1 VSANVVVLYHSG
13 HGHTAAMADAVLR
26 GALSV
31 PGVRAQAIRAED
43 AEAHWAELDAAD
55 AIIFGAPTLMGS
67 VSAGMKRFM
76 ETVVER
82 YFSQRW
88 DGKLA
93 AGFTNSASLSGDK
106 LNTLVD
112 LIMFAAQMGMHWL
125 SLGLLSGIDATHS
138 QADSVNRLG
147 SWLGAMGQSN
157 VDQGPELAPPDCDRR
172 TAEALGK
179 RVAEAALRWRAG
191 AEVLRGQAPQWEQ
204 TPDPVKSGTTA

>member
-1 VSANVVVLYHSG
+1 MNAHVVVLYHTG
-13 HGHTAAMADAVLR
+13 YGHTAALAECVR
-26 GALSV
+26 QGAASIS
-31 PGVRAQAIRAED
+31 GVHAQLIRAED
-43 AEAHWAELDAAD
+43 AEQHWSDLDACD

-82 YFSQRW
+82 YFHQRW

-112 LIMFAAQMGMHWL
+112 LVMFSSQMGMHWL

-138 QADSVNRLG
+138 KPDAMNRLG
-147 SWLGAMGQSN
+147 SWLGAMAQSN
-157 VDQGPELAPPDCDRR
+157 VDQGADLAPPDADRR
-172 TAEALGK
+172 TAEHLGR
-179 RVAEAALRWRAG
+179 RVAQAALRWKAG
-191 AEVLRGQAPQWEQ
+191 AEALAQHAKVA
-204 TPDPVKSGTTA
+204 

>member
-1 VSANVVVLYHSG
+1 MSASVVVLYHSG
-13 HGHTAAMADAVLR
+13 YGHTGALAEAVLR
-26 GALSV
+26 GAASV
-31 PGVRAQAIRAED
+31 SGVRAQLVRAED
-43 AEAHWAELDAAD
+43 AEQHWAELDAAD

-76 ETVVER
+76 ESVVER
-82 YFSQRW
+82 YFGQRW

-112 LIMFAAQMGMHWL
+112 LVMFAAQMGMHWL

-138 QADSVNRLG
+138 KADSANRLG
-147 SWLGAMGQSN
+147 SWLGAMAQSN
-157 VDQGPELAPPDCDRR
+157 VDQGPDLAPPECDRR
-172 TAEALGK
+172 TAEALGR

-191 AEVLRGQAPQWEQ
+191 AE
-204 TPDPVKSGTTA
+204 TARAAAARSAESA